1 MAADR
6 AWLKRGSWPA
16 NLRHVICQ
24 SLLSLW
30 RSSTISSSA
39 TTKHDKPFTSLAEI
53 KPRTNPKTPVKM
65 ARIPSLI
72 SNSFVGF
79 SAIKQ
84 KGNSVAKR
92 TAELETLTGAQNRC
106 GIAFP
111 ALGPR
116 CNMKQERK
124 RAPESSNFSC
134 DSGKWGWE
142 EGGRG
147 GGWNKTRKKNKSAGD
162 ETGLIQ
168 HLRKLRR
175 VYRSVST
182 EAARKSIRRCKK

>member
-92 TAELETLTGAQNRC
+92 TAELETWLAPRIDAASLFPHLGHDVIWNRKEK
-106 GIAFP
+106 GRRNQVTFLVTA
-111 ALGPR
+111 GSGGG
-116 CNMKQERK
+116 RK
-124 RAPESSNFSC
+124 EAE
-134 DSGKWGWE
+134 E
-142 EGGRG
+142 EGGIRQE
-147 GGWNKTRKKNKSAGD
+147 KKNLP
-162 ETGLIQ
+162 ETRPVWFNICESSDAFIDQCRQKQPGNQ
-168 HLRKLRR
+168 
-175 VYRSVST
+175 
-182 EAARKSIRRCKK
+182 